1 MISCAALRD
10 LHRRRA
16 CDRGG
21 SQPQPNLTISAHG
34 YVPVAQHAY
43 GRSQTSAD
51 RTPASRLIRHASQP
65 VPPPERAGGSTAAWP
80 SLAPC
85 ACFSLCSTRGAL
97 NFYRRL
103 PNVTS
108 HASPWHAYLRAVY
121 HDDDFPLPFDGL
133 RKMTV
138 WYRDTAAWRAR
149 RPAPQVGLPLQSCVG
164 HSKPH
169 EVLFAAT
176 DRTSGLRHNRSQPAC
191 SEEVCRE
198 WLLPDDSR
206 HELKPPAPAPPRP
219 RQQSHSQQQQKS
231 HFSSSSSSSSSQ
243 QPSPQNPRTGL
254 TIKHRAE
261 YVEIRPTA
269 DASNV
274 DGLWTPPGGLQV
286 QLQVH
291 AALSDAERATAQHA
305 QTSSA
310 WVEVLHEGVTS
321 RAFYEG
327 VDGYGCWFYPA
338 AGSGVFLNVGRAAG
352 VVINPNYGD
361 RRGGPYKTANSSWLL
376 EAYVAAG
383 HSVRAM
389 PTPRGVFKEAEPYA
403 AHALGY
409 DSLSVLR
416 RHTDKLKRAYAPS
429 PLELV
434 VTTRPCV
441 LGDQPVGACPPQALG
456 FRTGAAHQR
465 VCSCSEDA
473 AHGLVLNCQGL
484 HRLS

>member
-121 HDDDFPLPFDGL
+121 HDDDFPLPFGGL

-231 HFSSSSSSSSSQ
+231 HFSSSSSSSAAAVAAEPTHGFDDQAPCRVRGNSTDGG
-243 QPSPQNPRTGL
+243 RFERR
-254 TIKHRAE
+254 RA
-261 YVEIRPTA
+261 V
-269 DASNV
+269 DASGRASGAASGARRALRRRAC
-274 DGLWTPPGGLQV
+274 DSAARTD
-286 QLQVH
+286 QL
-291 AALSDAERATAQHA
+291 S
-305 QTSSA
+305 
-310 WVEVLHEGVTS
+310 
-321 RAFYEG
+321 
-327 VDGYGCWFYPA
+327 
-338 AGSGVFLNVGRAAG
+338 VGRG
-352 VVINPNYGD
+352 VA
-361 RRGGPYKTANSSWLL
+361 RGRDKSGLL
-376 EAYVAAG
+376 
-383 HSVRAM
+383 
-389 PTPRGVFKEAEPYA
+389 
-403 AHALGY
+403 
-409 DSLSVLR
+409 
-416 RHTDKLKRAYAPS
+416 
-429 PLELV
+429 
-434 VTTRPCV
+434 
-441 LGDQPVGACPPQALG
+441 
-456 FRTGAAHQR
+456 
-465 VCSCSEDA
+465 
-473 AHGLVLNCQGL
+473 
-484 HRLS
+484 